1 MERNRTNN
9 RAQIHFNIIQ
19 ILCIQVAKMSR
30 SCCPA
35 CTSSVHL
42 TSSSPA
48 LTAHLLEQTVCAI
61 CWRPLLLPSYYTSPT
76 LPNLA
81 TTEVGISSTS
91 LPSTSSSKQASQVPQ
106 PLLAACGHL
115 FHPGAMLY
123 FSTSIHPERY
133 LASPPP
139 RLPGGQG
146 QNLLGHP

>member
-1 MERNRTNN
+1 METNN
-9 RAQIHFNIIQ
+9 REQIHFDIIQ
-19 ILCIQVAKMSR
+19 ILCVQVANMSR

-115 FHPGAMLY
+115 FHPGAMLL
-123 FSTSIHPERY
+123 FDFHP
-133 LASPPP
+133 P
-139 RLPGGQG
+139 
-146 QNLLGHP
+146 

>member
-1 MERNRTNN
+1 
-9 RAQIHFNIIQ
+9 
-19 ILCIQVAKMSR
+19 MSR

-123 FSTSIHPERY
+123 FSTSILPERY
-133 LASPPP
+133 L
-139 RLPGGQG
+139 
-146 QNLLGHP
+146 